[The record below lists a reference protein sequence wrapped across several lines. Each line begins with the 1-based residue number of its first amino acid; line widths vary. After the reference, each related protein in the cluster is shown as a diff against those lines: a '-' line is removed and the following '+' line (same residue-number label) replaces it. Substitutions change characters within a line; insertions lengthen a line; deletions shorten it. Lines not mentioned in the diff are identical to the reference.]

1 MASQEEELE
10 AWCARLLTALEL
22 DGTTVDID
30 AVLKLAGVA
39 AHTVVRPAAPLT
51 TYVAGFAAGLAAG
64 SGQADD
70 AVAMGAAMRVA
81 MRECEKYGDNGG
93 THDNR

>member
-10 AWCARLLTALEL
+10 AWCGRLLHALEL
-22 DGTTVDID
+22 EGTPVDVS
-30 AVLKLAGVA
+30 AVLKLASVA
-39 AHTVVRPAAPLT
+39 AHTVVRPAAPVT
-51 TYVAGFAAGLAAG
+51 TFVAGFAAGLAAG

-81 MRECEKYGDNGG
+81 TRECKSYGETGD
-93 THDNR
+93 TDDH

>member
-1 MASQEEELE
+1 MASQEEQLE
-10 AWCARLLTALEL
+10 AWCGRLLTALEL
-22 DGTTVDID
+22 EGTAVDVS
-30 AVLKLAGVA
+30 AVLQLASDA
-39 AHTVVRPAAPLT
+39 AHSVIRPAAPLT

-81 MRECEKYGDNGG
+81 SRECKNYGEAGG
-93 THDNR
+93 KDDH